1 MKIGILVGSL
11 RKGSFNKKL
20 AEISKNIINEGN
32 EAEIIDISYLPFYNQ
47 DDDGEN
53 PREEYTKI
61 REELRKYDAYLF
73 FTPEYN
79 RSLAPALK
87 NVGNGGMQQ
96 ANYSSDDRLYG
107 LLSTLVSK
115 LDNTGDITIPV
126 YLGNDLIDE
135 RIIRA
140 SDRRTVRSG
149 GRA

>member
-1 MKIGILVGSL
+1 MTVP
-11 RKGSFNKKL
+11 
-20 AEISKNIINEGN
+20 AM
-32 EAEIIDISYLPFYNQ
+32 
-47 DDDGEN
+47 
-53 PREEYTKI
+53 T
-61 REELRKYDAYLF
+61 
-73 FTPEYN
+73 
-79 RSLAPALK
+79 APALK

-96 ANYSSDDRLYG
+96 ASYGSDDRLYG
-107 LLSTLVSK
+107 LLSTLVNK